1 MKDIITIKNTIGVNL
16 LINFKNDISINDQTF
31 KAMYLDLLIM
41 RIEYL
46 NKYLKSMSTKKS
58 N

>member
-41 RIEYL
+41 RIEY
-46 NKYLKSMSTKKS
+46 
-58 N
+58 